1 MAPVQLCAYKCLF
14 CLHITAARER
24 KQPLPSDIAVIM
36 YTSGSTGIPK
46 GVMISHSN
54 IIAGITGMA
63 ERIPN
68 LWWATQTVWLHVL
81 YLWRCDTVN
90 VRHLNAGFWGYN
102 HIFVKFK
109 KGFVEKYFVL
119 IKESLIFKNL
129 INTPAIVIY
138 CYIKLKRSN

>member
-1 MAPVQLCAYKCLF
+1 MHF
-14 CLHITAARER
+14 CLSQRMSMFYTSLCVSSLYIAAARER

-68 LWWATQTVWLHVL
+68 LW
-81 YLWRCDTVN
+81 
-90 VRHLNAGFWGYN
+90 
-102 HIFVKFK
+102 
-109 KGFVEKYFVL
+109 
-119 IKESLIFKNL
+119 
-129 INTPAIVIY
+129 
-138 CYIKLKRSN
+138 

>member
-1 MAPVQLCAYKCLF
+1 MQQMEQTGAFIPRMCLRGQFINMEELLCLAVTAINNLSVCVVSYYIHKSQRHVTSHALMHF
-14 CLHITAARER
+14 CLSQLTSVFYTSLCVSSLYIAAARER

-68 LWWATQTVWLHVL
+68 LW
-81 YLWRCDTVN
+81 
-90 VRHLNAGFWGYN
+90 
-102 HIFVKFK
+102 
-109 KGFVEKYFVL
+109 
-119 IKESLIFKNL
+119 
-129 INTPAIVIY
+129 
-138 CYIKLKRSN
+138 

>member
-1 MAPVQLCAYKCLF
+1 MAPVQLHACKCLF

-68 LWWATQTVWLHVL
+68 LWWATQTVCGFMR
-81 YLWRCDTVN
+81 YTV
-90 VRHLNAGFWGYN
+90 G
-102 HIFVKFK
+102 
-109 KGFVEKYFVL
+109 
-119 IKESLIFKNL
+119 
-129 INTPAIVIY
+129 IVIM
-138 CYIKLKRSN
+138 